1 VSSADGSADASE
13 SRLATAVAD
22 SRLVAALATLDD
34 RLSSVGRGERA
45 TRLGAW
51 TRRVVTDSFVYRWLT
66 AEPDPEVIVIDLRET
81 VTIGP
86 FVAML
91 DRVGGWLDA
100 AATSSGVVAVG
111 RSLLAEFRAAPV
123 RLLGAAVALGSA
135 LALLVGVGLGA
146 VGTAVTVI
154 FAALALAGLAGTQ
167 VTASWADL
175 VDSRVG
181 TVLATAFEP
190 PSETT
195 SATRD
200 TEARSASRN
209 ADARPDASDA
219 DE

>member
-1 VSSADGSADASE
+1 MSNADESADASE

-22 SRLVAALATLDD
+22 SWIVAALAALDD
-34 RLSSVGRGERA
+34 RLSSIGHGERA

-86 FVAML
+86 FVAIL
-91 DRVGGWLDA
+91 DRIAQWLDA
-100 AATSSGVVAVG
+100 AATSSGAVAVG
-111 RSLLAEFRAAPV
+111 RGLLAEFRAAPV
-123 RLLGAAVALGSA
+123 RLLGAVVALGSA

-146 VGTAVTVI
+146 VGTVVTVI
-154 FAALALAGLAGTQ
+154 LAVFALAGLAGTQ

-181 TVLATAFEP
+181 AALTAALEP
-190 PSETT
+190 PPAPT
-195 SATRD
+195 STTRD
-200 TEARSASRN
+200 THPRSTSPN
-209 ADARPDASDA
+209 ADSRPHSSHSD
-219 DE
+219 E